1 MAIDYRTDYQA
12 PPLDFALL
20 AENPVEQFLAWFEAA
35 VTAGLPEP
43 NAMTVATVSPS
54 GEPSARML
62 LLKSADARGFT
73 FYTNYGS
80 AKASDLDST
89 GRAALV
95 FFWQPMHR
103 QVRVNGAVTRVSR
116 DESAEYFATR
126 PRGAQIGAWAS
137 RQSSVLGAREELE
150 QQVAAI
156 EARFAGREIAV
167 PEYWGGY
174 RLVPERVEFWQG
186 QPSRLHDRALYV
198 LEGGTWKRSRLS
210 P

>member
-1 MAIDYRTDYQA
+1 MAIDYRIDYQA

-20 AENPVEQFLAWFEAA
+20 ASDPVEQFLKWFDEALA
-35 VTAGLPEP
+35 LELPEP
-43 NAMTVATVSPS
+43 NAMTLATVSPS

-80 AKASDLDST
+80 SKASDLDTT

-95 FFWQPMHR
+95 FFWQQMHR
-103 QVRVNGAVTRVSR
+103 QVRVAGPVARVPR
-116 DESAEYFATR
+116 EESAEYFATR
-126 PRGAQIGAWAS
+126 PRSAQIGAWAS
-137 RQSSVLGAREELE
+137 RQSSAIGSREALE
-150 QQVAAI
+150 QQVA
-156 EARFAGREIAV
+156 EVQARFDGRDV
-167 PEYWGGY
+167 PLPDHWGGY
-174 RLVPERVEFWQG
+174 RLIPERIEFWQG

-198 LEGGTWKRSRLS
+198 RAGGGWTLSRLS

>member
-1 MAIDYRTDYQA
+1 MAIDYRTDYQL

-20 AENPVEQFLAWFEAA
+20 AADPVEQFLAWFREAE
-35 VTAGLPEP
+35 VAGLPEP

-80 AKASDLDST
+80 AKASDLDAT

-103 QVRVNGAVTRVSR
+103 QVRVAGAVSRVPR
-116 DESAEYFATR
+116 EESAEYFATR

-137 RQSSVLGAREELE
+137 RQSSVLGSRAELE

-156 EARFAGREIAV
+156 EARFADGEVAV
-167 PEYWGGY
+167 PDHWGGY
-174 RLVPERVEFWQG
+174 RLVPDRVEFWQG

-198 LEGGTWKRSRLS
+198 LEGAAWRRSRLS

>member
-20 AENPVEQFLAWFEAA
+20 AENPVEQFLSWFQEAE
-35 VTAGLPEP
+35 TAGLPEP
-43 NAMTVATVSPS
+43 NAMTVATVSS
-54 GEPSARML
+54 DGEPSARML
-62 LLKSADARGFT
+62 LLKSADSRGFT

-89 GRAALV
+89 SRASLV

-103 QVRVNGAVTRVSR
+103 QVRVNGAVTRVPR
-116 DESAEYFATR
+116 EESAEYFATR
-126 PRGAQIGAWAS
+126 PRDAQIGAWAS
-137 RQSSVLGAREELE
+137 RQSSVLGSREQLE

-167 PEYWGGY
+167 PDYWGGY
-174 RLVPERVEFWQG
+174 RLVPDRVEFWQG

-198 LEGGTWKRSRLS
+198 VENGMWTKARLS

>member
-198 LEGGTWKRSRLS
+198 LEGGVWKRSRLS